1 MSNEKPNFETTPFGV
16 PEHLQD
22 AMERISSATP
32 EELQHAGEDA
42 AEKPSLDTEA
52 VKQDKDRVKDLRD
65 QVFQQVQSNPQAQT
79 DDTLGATPEPSTDK
93 KGSIEWLIDIPEEQR
108 VEKSMQL
115 IESKGKDVIEVID
128 AFLRAGDLH
137 NLDNLE
143 RELAEN
149 MDRLVQ
155 KGVIPELKK

>member
-1 MSNEKPNFETTPFGV
+1 MSNEKPKFETTPFGV

-42 AEKPSLDTEA
+42 PEKPNLDTE
-52 VKQDKDRVKDLRD
+52 VVRQDKDRVKDLRD
-65 QVFQQVQSNPQAQT
+65 QVFQQVQSTSKDPS
-79 DDTLGATPEPSTDK
+79 DSPLPVVSEPAKDK
-93 KGSIEWLIDIPEEQR
+93 QGSIEWLIDIPEEQR
-108 VEKSMQL
+108 VEKSIQL

-137 NLDNLE
+137 NLDDLE

>member
-1 MSNEKPNFETTPFGV
+1 MSNQKPNFETTPFGV

-32 EELQHAGEDA
+32 EELEHAGEDA
-42 AEKPSLDTEA
+42 NEKPQLDTETVA
-52 VKQDKDRVKDLRD
+52 QDKDRVKDLRD
-65 QVFQQVQSNPQAQT
+65 QVFQQVQSSQ
-79 DDTLGATPEPSTDK
+79 DDSAAAPSLDGDAPEEEK
-93 KGSIEWLIDIPEEQR
+93 KGSIEWLTDIPEEQR

-115 IESKGKDVIEVID
+115 IESNGKDVIEVID

-137 NLDNLE
+137 SLDDLE

-149 MDRLVQ
+149 MDQLVQ
-155 KGVIPELKK
+155 KGVIPKLKK

>member
-32 EELQHAGEDA
+32 EELQHVGEKA
-42 AEKPSLDTEA
+42 AEKPSLDTET
-52 VKQDKDRVKDLRD
+52 VQQDKDRVKDIRD
-65 QVFQQVQSNPQAQT
+65 QVFQQVQASTKDPVDQSLPSDA
-79 DDTLGATPEPSTDK
+79 EPVTDK
-93 KGSIEWLIDIPEEQR
+93 KGSIEWLTNIPEEQR

-115 IESKGKDVIEVID
+115 IESKGKDIIEVID

-137 NLDNLE
+137 NLDDLE
-143 RELAEN
+143 RELSEN